1 MWSALNATCADIVA
15 IVSSTRLLIFLSL
28 DVPTLKLMIIILLTD
43 LPKIILLIAL
53 QQKIK
58 LPSPHSKK

>member
-58 LPSPHSKK
+58 LPSPQSKK

>member
-1 MWSALNATCADIVA
+1 MWSTLNATCADIVA